1 MGLHRWVLAIG
12 FAAVALAGYASWQRW
27 GPLPDNVAAS
37 VDGSVIPVATLNV
50 FVAAAQRSEPQ
61 VSREA
66 VLKGLVE
73 NRLLAA
79 LAHEHDDVAAHGHAD
94 TSRVGYD
101 AQTRQEQQRFKLIRT
116 AFADDLRVAVEES
129 GTTDSLDYLTEPL
142 LLSEDVLA
150 PLLSLDQALYATM
163 TEAQQQ
169 AASQLMIAR
178 YRFAEDQPE
187 QTLTLWDLY
196 RRQNIQL
203 KVQMHNLN
211 TGFIREAIKQQL
223 TMEYVFYWFDQHSGL
238 SARAIAAVDDCIDD
252 AMSRDE
258 LLHDLGL
265 MHDIH
270 DDNPQL
276 RALAA
281 EVSQDQIAAYYQQH
295 QDEFTRVERV
305 HAYHLRVNSQ
315 AEADRI
321 YAELLDV
328 QKAQKAQKADS
339 GDPASAFADAVARYS
354 VADDREQGGA
364 LGWIDRDSREDHWT
378 QALAFVQPV
387 QRVSPPFRS
396 PATDSAPYWELL
408 WVDQK
413 EMGYQRVDSE
423 SVRYRAAQ
431 AIAREQMQ
439 QRFQTLLADAT
450 EAAAL
455 RVNHEVL

>member
-1 MGLHRWVLAIG
+1 MALRRGMLAIG
-12 FAAVALAGYASWQRW
+12 LAVVALASYAGWQHW
-27 GPLPDNVAAS
+27 GPLPGSVAAT
-37 VDGSVIPVATLNV
+37 VDNAVIPLDTLNV
-50 FVAAAQRSEPQ
+50 FVAAAHRSEPD

-79 LAHEHDDVAAHGHAD
+79 VAHKHDDPAGHDHAD
-94 TSRVGYD
+94 ASRVGYD
-101 AQTRQEQQRFKLIRT
+101 AQTRHEQQRFKLIRT
-116 AFADDLRVAVEES
+116 AFADALRVAVEES
-129 GTTDSLDYLTEPL
+129 GTKNSLDYLSAPLVLSNDALSPL
-142 LLSEDVLA
+142 LTLE
-150 PLLSLDQALYATM
+150 QALYATM
-163 TEAQQQ
+163 TEGQQH
-169 AASQLMIAR
+169 AASQLVIAR
-178 YRFAEDQPE
+178 YRFVEDQPE

-238 SARAIAAVDDCIDD
+238 SGDAIAAVDDCIDD
-252 AMSRDE
+252 AMTRDV

-281 EVSQDQIAAYYQQH
+281 EVSQAQIAAYYQQH
-295 QDEFTRVERV
+295 KDEFTRVERV
-305 HAYHLRVNSQ
+305 HAHHLRVNSQ

-321 YAELLDV
+321 YAELLKIQQDES
-328 QKAQKAQKADS
+328 ADP
-339 GDPASAFADAVARYS
+339 GEAFADAVARYS
-354 VADDREQGGA
+354 VAVDREQGGA
-364 LGWIDRDSREDHWT
+364 LGWIDRDSREDHWI
-378 QALAFVQPV
+378 QALAFVQPA

-439 QRFQTLLADAT
+439 QRFQTLLAEAT
-450 EAAAL
+450 EAASL

>member
-37 VDGSVIPVATLNV
+37 VDGSVIPVDTLNV

-61 VSREA
+61 VSRET

-79 LAHEHDDVAAHGHAD
+79 LAHDHDDLAAHGHAD

-142 LLSEDVLA
+142 LLSEDALA
-150 PLLSLDQALYATM
+150 PLLSLEQALYATM

-169 AASQLMIAR
+169 AASQLAIAR

-223 TMEYVFYWFDQHSGL
+223 TMEFVFYWFDQHSGL

-321 YAELLDV
+321 YSELRAIQQDDN
-328 QKAQKAQKADS
+328 ANP
-339 GDPASAFADAVARYS
+339 GEAFVDAVARYS
-354 VADDREQGGA
+354 VAGDREQGGA
-364 LGWIDRDSREDHWT
+364 LGWVDRDSREDHWT
-378 QALAFVQPV
+378 RALAFVQPV

-408 WVDQK
+408 WVGQK

>member
-1 MGLHRWVLAIG
+1 ML
-12 FAAVALAGYASWQRW
+12 F
-27 GPLPDNVAAS
+27 
-37 VDGSVIPVATLNV
+37 
-50 FVAAAQRSEPQ
+50 RS
-61 VSREA
+61 
-66 VLKGLVE
+66 
-73 NRLLAA
+73 
-79 LAHEHDDVAAHGHAD
+79 HAD

-169 AASQLMIAR
+169 AASQLVIAR

-339 GDPASAFADAVARYS
+339 GDPAIAFADAVARYS

-413 EMGYQRVDSE
+413 EMGYQSVDSE
-423 SVRYRAAQ
+423 SVQIGRASC
-431 AIAREQMQ
+431 RE
-439 QRFQTLLADAT
+439 
-450 EAAAL
+450 
-455 RVNHEVL
+455 RV

>member
-37 VDGSVIPVATLNV
+37 VDGSVIPAATLNV

-169 AASQLMIAR
+169 AASQLVIAR

-305 HAYHLRVNSQ
+305 HAYHLSL
-315 AEADRI
+315 I
-321 YAELLDV
+321 H
-328 QKAQKAQKADS
+328 
-339 GDPASAFADAVARYS
+339 
-354 VADDREQGGA
+354 
-364 LGWIDRDSREDHWT
+364 I
-378 QALAFVQPV
+378 
-387 QRVSPPFRS
+387 
-396 PATDSAPYWELL
+396 
-408 WVDQK
+408 
-413 EMGYQRVDSE
+413 
-423 SVRYRAAQ
+423 
-431 AIAREQMQ
+431 
-439 QRFQTLLADAT
+439 
-450 EAAAL
+450 
-455 RVNHEVL
+455 

>member
-1 MGLHRWVLAIG
+1 MALHRWVLAIG
-12 FAAVALAGYASWQRW
+12 FVAVALAGYASWQRW
-27 GPLPDNVAAS
+27 GPLPGSVAAT
-37 VDGSVIPVATLNV
+37 VDNTVIPVDTLNV
-50 FVAAAQRSEPQ
+50 FVAAARRSEPE

-79 LAHEHDDVAAHGHAD
+79 LAHEHDDTSAHNHAD
-94 TSRVGYD
+94 ASRVGYD
-101 AQTRQEQQRFKLIRT
+101 AQTRHEQHRFKLIRT
-116 AFADDLRVAVEES
+116 AFADALRVAVEER
-129 GTTDSLDYLTEPL
+129 GTANSLDYLSAPLVLSHGALSPL
-142 LLSEDVLA
+142 LTLE
-150 PLLSLDQALYATM
+150 QALYATM
-163 TEAQQQ
+163 TESQQE
-169 AASQLMIAR
+169 AASQLVIAR
-178 YRFAEDQPE
+178 YRFDEDQPE

-223 TMEYVFYWFDQHSGL
+223 TMEYVFYWFDQQSGL
-238 SARAIAAVDDCIDD
+238 SAQSIAAVDDCIDD
-252 AMSRDE
+252 AMGRDE

-281 EVSQDQIAAYYQQH
+281 KVSPAQIAAYYQLH

-321 YAELLDV
+321 YAELLTV
-328 QKAQKAQKADS
+328 QQDESADP
-339 GDPASAFADAVARYS
+339 GEAFADAVARYS

-378 QALAFVQPV
+378 QALAFVQPA

-396 PATDSAPYWELL
+396 PATDRAPYWELL

-413 EMGYQRVDSE
+413 DMGYQRVDSE

-431 AIAREQMQ
+431 AIARKQMQ
-439 QRFQTLLADAT
+439 QRFQTLLAEAT

>member
-37 VDGSVIPVATLNV
+37 VDGSVIPVDTLNV

-79 LAHEHDDVAAHGHAD
+79 LVHEQDDPSAHDHAD
-94 TSRVGYD
+94 ASRVGYD
-101 AQTRQEQQRFKLIRT
+101 AKTRHEQQRFKLIRT
-116 AFADDLRVAVEES
+116 AFADALRVAVEES
-129 GTTDSLDYLTEPL
+129 GTANSLDYLAAPL
-142 LLSEDVLA
+142 VLSDEALA
-150 PLLSLDQALYATM
+150 PLLTLEQALYATM

-169 AASQLMIAR
+169 AASQLVIAR
-178 YRFAEDQPE
+178 YRFTEDQPE

-238 SARAIAAVDDCIDD
+238 SADAVAAVDDCIDD
-252 AMSRDE
+252 AMRRDE

-281 EVSQDQIAAYYQQH
+281 EVSQEQIAAYYQQH

-305 HAYHLRVNSQ
+305 HAYHLRVDSQ

-321 YAELLDV
+321 YAELLTIQQDDN
-328 QKAQKAQKADS
+328 ANP
-339 GDPASAFADAVARYS
+339 GEAFADAVARYS
-354 VADDREQGGA
+354 VAEDRDQGGA

-378 QALAFVQPV
+378 QALAFVQPA
-387 QRVSPPFRS
+387 QLVSPPFRS
-396 PATDSAPYWELL
+396 PTTDRAPYWELL

-413 EMGYQRVDSE
+413 EMGYQPVDSE

-439 QRFQTLLADAT
+439 QRFHTLLAEAT
-450 EAAAL
+450 EAASL
-455 RVNHEVL
+455 RVNNEVL

>member
-1 MGLHRWVLAIG
+1 
-12 FAAVALAGYASWQRW
+12 
-27 GPLPDNVAAS
+27 
-37 VDGSVIPVATLNV
+37 
-50 FVAAAQRSEPQ
+50 
-61 VSREA
+61 
-66 VLKGLVE
+66 
-73 NRLLAA
+73 
-79 LAHEHDDVAAHGHAD
+79 
-94 TSRVGYD
+94 
-101 AQTRQEQQRFKLIRT
+101 
-116 AFADDLRVAVEES
+116 
-129 GTTDSLDYLTEPL
+129 
-142 LLSEDVLA
+142 
-150 PLLSLDQALYATM
+150 M

-169 AASQLMIAR
+169 AASQLVIAR

-328 QKAQKAQKADS
+328 QKAQKAQKAES
-339 GDPASAFADAVARYS
+339 GDPAIAFADAVARYS

-378 QALAFVQPV
+378 RALAFVQPV

-413 EMGYQRVDSE
+413 EMGYQSVDSE

>member
-1 MGLHRWVLAIG
+1 MLAIG

-37 VDGSVIPVATLNV
+37 VDGSVIPVDTLNV

-61 VSREA
+61 VSRET

-79 LAHEHDDVAAHGHAD
+79 LAHDHDDLAAHGHAD

-101 AQTRQEQQRFKLIRT
+101 AQTRHEQQRFKLIRT

-129 GTTDSLDYLTEPL
+129 GMADSLDYLTEPL
-142 LLSEDVLA
+142 LLSEDALA
-150 PLLSLDQALYATM
+150 PLLSLEQALYATM

-169 AASQLMIAR
+169 AASQLAIAR

-223 TMEYVFYWFDQHSGL
+223 TMEFVFYWFDQHSGL

-281 EVSQDQIAAYYQQH
+281 EVSKDQIAAYYQQH

-321 YAELLDV
+321 YSELRAIQQDDN
-328 QKAQKAQKADS
+328 ANP
-339 GDPASAFADAVARYS
+339 GEAFVDAVARYS
-354 VADDREQGGA
+354 VAGDREQGGA
-364 LGWIDRDSREDHWT
+364 LGWVDRDSREDHWT
-378 QALAFVQPV
+378 RALAFVQPV

-439 QRFQTLLADAT
+439 QRFQILLADAT

>member
-1 MGLHRWVLAIG
+1 MALHRWVLAIG
-12 FAAVALAGYASWQRW
+12 FAAVALAGYAGWQHW
-27 GPLPDNVAAS
+27 GPLPDSVAAR
-37 VDGSVIPVATLNV
+37 VNGTVIPVETLNV
-50 FVAAAQRSEPQ
+50 FVAAARRSEPQ
-61 VSREA
+61 VSRET

-73 NRLLAA
+73 NRLLAS
-79 LAHEHDDVAAHGHAD
+79 LAHEHDNVAAHGHAD
-94 TSRVGYD
+94 SSRVGYD
-101 AQTRQEQQRFKLIRT
+101 AQTRKEQQRFKLIRT
-116 AFADDLRVAVEES
+116 AFADDLRMAVEQS
-129 GTTDSLDYLTEPL
+129 GTSNSLDYLSAPL
-142 LLSEDVLA
+142 LLSDEALA
-150 PLLSLDQALYATM
+150 PLLSLEQALYATM

-169 AASQLMIAR
+169 AASQLVIAR

-223 TMEYVFYWFDQHSGL
+223 TIEYIFYWFDQRSGL
-238 SARAIAAVDDCIDD
+238 SAQSIAAVDDCIDD
-252 AMSRDE
+252 AMSRDV

-281 EVSQDQIAAYYQQH
+281 EVSQAQIAAYYQQH
-295 QDEFTRVERV
+295 RDEFTRVERV

-321 YAELLDV
+321 YAELLD
-328 QKAQKAQKADS
+328 AQKAQQAES
-339 GDPASAFADAVARYS
+339 SDPASAFADAVARYS
-354 VADDREQGGA
+354 VADDRERGGA
-364 LGWIDRDSREDHWT
+364 LGWIDRGSREDHWT
-378 QALAFVQPV
+378 RALAFVQPA

-396 PATDSAPYWELL
+396 PTTDSASYWELL

-413 EMGYQRVDSE
+413 EMGYQSVDSE

>member
-73 NRLLAA
+73 NRLLAS
-79 LAHEHDDVAAHGHAD
+79 LRHDHDGVASHGHAD

-101 AQTRQEQQRFKLIRT
+101 AQTRHEQQRFKLIRT
-116 AFADDLRVAVEES
+116 AFADALRVAVEES
-129 GTTDSLDYLTEPL
+129 GTKNSLDYLSAPLVLSDDALSPL
-142 LLSEDVLA
+142 LT
-150 PLLSLDQALYATM
+150 LDQALYATM

-169 AASQLMIAR
+169 AASQLVIAR

-339 GDPASAFADAVARYS
+339 GDPAIAFADAVARYS

-378 QALAFVQPV
+378 RALAFVQPV

-413 EMGYQRVDSE
+413 EMGYQSVDSE